1 MISREGPAI
10 AVSDI
15 NSDGNNDI
23 FFGSA
28 SFSKSELY
36 LGTDDGNYILKK
48 NDFFDSDFLAEDV
61 DAIFFDA
68 DGDADLDLYVVSAG
82 NEFPST
88 AKSIRDRLYI
98 WENKNYVKKDNLPDI
113 GQHGSVVTSYDYD
126 NDGDNDLFIGGR
138 VISGKY
144 GYSPKSY
151 FLNNNGK
158 GIFSV
163 DSVNSFSND
172 YGMITDAIWDDID
185 TVSYTHLTLPTNC

>member
-88 AKSIRDRLYI
+88 AK
-98 WENKNYVKKDNLPDI
+98 V
-113 GQHGSVVTSYDYD
+113 
-126 NDGDNDLFIGGR
+126 
-138 VISGKY
+138 
-144 GYSPKSY
+144 
-151 FLNNNGK
+151 
-158 GIFSV
+158 
-163 DSVNSFSND
+163 
-172 YGMITDAIWDDID
+172 
-185 TVSYTHLTLPTNC
+185 